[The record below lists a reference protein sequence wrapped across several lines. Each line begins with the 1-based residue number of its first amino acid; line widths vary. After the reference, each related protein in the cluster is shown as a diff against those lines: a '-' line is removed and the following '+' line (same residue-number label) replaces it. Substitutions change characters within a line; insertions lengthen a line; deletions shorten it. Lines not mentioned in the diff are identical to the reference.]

1 MNIYVTKERIMFRN
15 ERRIVMI
22 GLIGLNWFNQN
33 NTVGRDLW
41 AIALAEG
48 GGNPGLKHNP
58 IYVREEAA
66 EIPETE
72 EVEETEPVIDEE
84 EAEDVSE
91 DSYEASETEVIYE

>member
-48 GGNPGLKHNP
+48 TGRLSYKTSHIVVARYCGIGMAGGNGS
-58 IYVREEAA
+58 R
-66 EIPETE
+66 
-72 EVEETEPVIDEE
+72 
-84 EAEDVSE
+84 
-91 DSYEASETEVIYE
+91 